1 MLVSTRQNY
10 RIDSGISSMK
20 HRAIFTTID
29 KMTIAEI
36 KDMVRSA
43 TGITEKA
50 SGQTHIGFYRIPV

>member
-1 MLVSTRQNY
+1 
-10 RIDSGISSMK
+10 MK